1 MPSPSSRSTAEA
13 QRERITAA
21 ALHVFARTGYAATP
35 ITEVATEAGVSPAYV
50 FRLFSGKLGV
60 FVAAVDRCY
69 EQVAS
74 TLAAAGEASPS
85 SDPADRLEAMTVAY
99 IDLIADRDLILLQS
113 QAQSACEVPE
123 IREAVRRGI
132 AAVVRTV
139 TVVSGADGP
148 AVQRFIAYGQL
159 CHLIVQTDLGGVDS
173 EWARIV
179 SDGIRHRD

>member
-35 ITEVATEAGVSPAYV
+35 ITEVAAEAGVSPAYV
-50 FRLFSGKLGV
+50 FRLFPGKLGV

-69 EQVAS
+69 EQVTS
-74 TLAAAGEASPS
+74 TLAAAGDASPS

-99 IDLIADRDLILLQS
+99 IDLIADRDLIMLQS
-113 QAQSACEVPE
+113 QAQSACDVPE

-132 AAVVRTV
+132 SAVVRTV

>member
-1 MPSPSSRSTAEA
+1 MPSPSTRSTAEA

-35 ITEVATEAGVSPAYV
+35 ITEVAAEAGVSPAYV
-50 FRLFSGKLGV
+50 FRLFPGKLGV

-74 TLAAAGEASPS
+74 TLAAAGEAS
-85 SDPADRLEAMTVAY
+85 DPADRLEAMTVAY
-99 IDLIADRDLILLQS
+99 IDLIADRDLIMLQS

-132 AAVVRTV
+132 SAVVRTV

-148 AVQRFIAYGQL
+148 AVQRFVAYGQL

>member
-1 MPSPSSRSTAEA
+1 MPSPSTRSTAEA

-35 ITEVATEAGVSPAYV
+35 ITEVATAAGVSPAYV
-50 FRLFSGKLGV
+50 FRLFPGKLGV

-99 IDLIADRDLILLQS
+99 IDLIADRDLIMLQS

-132 AAVVRTV
+132 SAVVRTV

-148 AVQRFIAYGQL
+148 AVQRFVAYGQL

>member
-35 ITEVATEAGVSPAYV
+35 ITEVAAEAGVSPAYV
-50 FRLFSGKLGV
+50 FRLFPGKLGV

-74 TLAAAGEASPS
+74 TLAAAGKASPS

-99 IDLIADRDLILLQS
+99 IDLIADRDLIMLQS

-132 AAVVRTV
+132 SAVVRTV

-148 AVQRFIAYGQL
+148 AVQRFVAYGQL

>member
-35 ITEVATEAGVSPAYV
+35 ITEVAAEAGVSPAYV
-50 FRLFSGKLGV
+50 FRLFPGKLGV

-99 IDLIADRDLILLQS
+99 IDLIADRDLIMLQS

-132 AAVVRTV
+132 SAVVRTV

-148 AVQRFIAYGQL
+148 AVQRFVAYGQL
-159 CHLIVQTDLGGVDS
+159 CHLIVQADLGGVDS

>member
-1 MPSPSSRSTAEA
+1 MASPSSRSTAEA

-35 ITEVATEAGVSPAYV
+35 ITEVAAEAGVSPAYV
-50 FRLFSGKLGV
+50 FRLFPGKLGV

-99 IDLIADRDLILLQS
+99 IDLIADRDLIMLQS
-113 QAQSACEVPE
+113 QAQSACDVPE

-132 AAVVRTV
+132 SAVVRTV

-148 AVQRFIAYGQL
+148 AVQRFVAYGQL

>member
-1 MPSPSSRSTAEA
+1 MPTPSTRSTAEA

-35 ITEVATEAGVSPAYV
+35 ITEVAAEAGVSPAYV
-50 FRLFSGKLGV
+50 FRLFPGKLGV

-69 EQVAS
+69 EQVAT

-85 SDPADRLEAMTVAY
+85 SDPVDRLEAMTVAY
-99 IDLIADRDLILLQS
+99 IDLIADRDLIMLQS
-113 QAQSACEVPE
+113 QAQSACDVPE

-132 AAVVRTV
+132 SAVVRTV

-148 AVQRFIAYGQL
+148 AVQRFVAYGQL

>member
-35 ITEVATEAGVSPAYV
+35 ITEVAAEAGVSPAYV
-50 FRLFSGKLGV
+50 FRLFPGKLGV

-69 EQVAS
+69 EQVAT

-99 IDLIADRDLILLQS
+99 IDLIADRDLIMLQS

-132 AAVVRTV
+132 SAVVRTV

-148 AVQRFIAYGQL
+148 AVQRFVAYGQL

>member
-35 ITEVATEAGVSPAYV
+35 ITEVAAEAGVSPAYV
-50 FRLFSGKLGV
+50 FRLFLGKLGV

-99 IDLIADRDLILLQS
+99 IDLIADRDLIMLQS

-132 AAVVRTV
+132 SAVVRTV

-148 AVQRFIAYGQL
+148 AVQRFVAYGQL

>member
-35 ITEVATEAGVSPAYV
+35 ITEVAAEAGVSPAYV
-50 FRLFSGKLGV
+50 FRLFPGKLGV

-85 SDPADRLEAMTVAY
+85 SDPADRLEVMTVAY
-99 IDLIADRDLILLQS
+99 IDLIADRDLIMLQS
-113 QAQSACEVPE
+113 QAQSACDVPE

-132 AAVVRTV
+132 SAVVRTV

-148 AVQRFIAYGQL
+148 AVQRFVAYGQL

>member
-35 ITEVATEAGVSPAYV
+35 ITEVAAEAGVSPAYV
-50 FRLFSGKLGV
+50 FRLFPGKLGV

-69 EQVAS
+69 EQVAT

-99 IDLIADRDLILLQS
+99 IDLIADRDLIMLQS
-113 QAQSACEVPE
+113 QAQSACDVPE

-132 AAVVRTV
+132 SAVVRTV

-148 AVQRFIAYGQL
+148 AVQRFVAYGQL

>member
-1 MPSPSSRSTAEA
+1 MPSPSTRSTAEA

-35 ITEVATEAGVSPAYV
+35 ITEVAAEAGVSPAYV
-50 FRLFSGKLGV
+50 FRLFPGKLGV

-69 EQVAS
+69 EQVAT

-99 IDLIADRDLILLQS
+99 IDLIADRDLIMLQS
-113 QAQSACEVPE
+113 QAQSACDVPE

-132 AAVVRTV
+132 SAVVRTV

-148 AVQRFIAYGQL
+148 AVQRFVAYGQL